1 MANETRINKTE
12 DELSEE
18 LKIIELQQKISEA
31 KRKKAEADKALEP
44 ISEIEKA
51 KQLAEQEK
59 AIAEAKKG
67 TLKAILPDSEVKA
80 LEGKHT
86 IDDNVAIEC
95 KILTYKAMSEIA
107 FQIGEE
113 IKNIRE
119 NIRIERVI
127 ICNQDDF
134 NTVLLYKILIKQVQL
149 LKKQYEEAIKEA
161 IEPIKPIKPI
171 PITMGVVTPFM
182 LDFVTPMAAMTAV
195 PAVLKSFVDIAS
207 LFRTD
212 TDIKGKKT
220 EIVDEAVVAEI
231 ARALNSVGITTIY
244 PVFINKIPDKV
255 LGDLS
260 ELPGLKKEADKKIEE
275 WSANEKFMDNV
286 AFLKNLNMQYE
297 KILTG
302 LVGVDENTGINRL
315 ETLIKGEI
323 LSTELDKDNTDVLYL
338 KVVDGGGNNKVTR
351 NLLHSRLSHSGGAII
366 TYFLLSNDGIIKT
379 SKTLYN
385 ITGYNE
391 FKNSGSIEKLNNFE
405 PKKSMISK
413 DI

>member
-1 MANETRINKTE
+1 MANETRINKRV
-12 DELSEE
+12 DELTEE
-18 LKIIELQQKISEA
+18 LKIMKLQQEIS
-31 KRKKAEADKALEP
+31 
-44 ISEIEKA
+44 
-51 KQLAEQEK
+51 
-59 AIAEAKKG
+59 EAKKG
-67 TLKAILPDSEVKA
+67 TLKAILPDSEVEA

-107 FQIGEE
+107 FQISKE
-113 IKNIRE
+113 IKNI
-119 NIRIERVI
+119 NKDIERVI

-134 NTVLLYKILIKQVQL
+134 NRVLLYETFIRQVEL
-149 LKKQYEEAIKEA
+149 LKNQYKEA
-161 IEPIKPIKPI
+161 IEPIHIPEEVPPPSMDELYLHLPI
-171 PITMGVVTPFM
+171 
-182 LDFVTPMAAMTAV
+182 AAVAAV

-231 ARALNSVGITTIY
+231 VRALNSVGITTIY
-244 PVFINKIPDKV
+244 PVFINKIPDEV

-260 ELPGLKKEADKKIEE
+260 ELSGLKREVDMKIEE
-275 WSANEKFMDNV
+275 WSTSEDFVDEV
-286 AFLKNLNMQYE
+286 SFLKNLNIQYE
-297 KILTG
+297 KILAS
-302 LVGVDENTGINRL
+302 LVGVDEKTGINRL

-323 LSTELDKDNTDVLYL
+323 LSTELDKDNIYVLYL

-366 TYFLLSNDGIIKT
+366 TYFLLSKEGVIET

-385 ITGYNE
+385 ITGYTE
-391 FKNSGSIEKLNNFE
+391 FKNSGSIEKLNNF
-405 PKKSMISK
+405 
-413 DI
+413 

>member
-1 MANETRINKTE
+1 MANETRSNKTV

-18 LKIIELQQKISEA
+18 LKIIELQRKISEA
-31 KRKKAEADKALEP
+31 KKKKAEADKALEP

-107 FQIGEE
+107 FQIGKE

-134 NTVLLYKILIKQVQL
+134 NTVLLYKIFIKQVQL
-149 LKKQYEEAIKEA
+149 LKKQYEEAITEA
-161 IEPIKPIKPI
+161 IKPI
-171 PITMGVVTPFM
+171 PITMERITPFM
-182 LDFVTPMAAMTAV
+182 LDFVTPMAAMAAV

-212 TDIKGKKT
+212 TDIKGKET

-231 ARALNSVGITTIY
+231 ARALNSVGIITIY
-244 PVFINKIPDKV
+244 PIFINKIPDKV

-260 ELPGLKKEADKKIEE
+260 ELPGLKREADKKIEE
-275 WSANEKFMDNV
+275 WGANEKFMDKV
-286 AFLKNLNMQYE
+286 AFLKNLNIQYE

-302 LVGVDENTGINRL
+302 LVGVDEETGINRL
-315 ETLIKGEI
+315 ETLIKGKI

-366 TYFLLSNDGIIKT
+366 TYFLLSKEGIIKT

-385 ITGYNE
+385 ITGYKE

-405 PKKSMISK
+405 LKKSIISK
-413 DI
+413 DV